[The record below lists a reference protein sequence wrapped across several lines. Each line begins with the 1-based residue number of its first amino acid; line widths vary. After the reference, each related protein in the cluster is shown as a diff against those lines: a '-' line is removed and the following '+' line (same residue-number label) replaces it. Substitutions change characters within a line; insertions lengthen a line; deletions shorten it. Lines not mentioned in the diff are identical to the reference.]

1 MLIYLLI
8 GLSYWALNSF
18 VRKLE
23 TGGDWL
29 LPLVW
34 FLAWP
39 LAFISWA
46 VIFMTRGIE
55 YVAEWISTKSR
66 TKHF

>member
-1 MLIYLLI
+1 MLFIYLII
-8 GLSYWALNSF
+8 GLLYWALNSF

-23 TGGDWL
+23 TDGDWL

-39 LAFISWA
+39 LALLSWA
-46 VIFMTRGIE
+46 LILINAVFE
-55 YVAEWISTKSR
+55 YLINKAIK
-66 TKHF
+66 KQL

>member
-1 MLIYLLI
+1 MLAIYLII
-8 GLSYWALNSF
+8 GLLYWSLNSF

-23 TGGDWL
+23 TDGDYL

-39 LAFISWA
+39 LAFITWLIILSQW
-46 VIFMTRGIE
+46 IIDYLTRKF
-55 YVAEWISTKSR
+55 AKNQL
-66 TKHF
+66 